1 VTNAQTPSPLP
12 LGWRYAGWWNLAGG
26 FVCSVLLVGSTIYS
40 FGLYIVPASETF
52 GLTRAEANVGM
63 MILAVAIAVWSPIV
77 GTLLDHLPAPGIMCA
92 GGVLLG
98 VGLCTIANTS
108 SLQWVGVA
116 IAGPLALG
124 MASAGPLAA
133 STVVARWFR
142 RRRGRAMGLVAVS
155 TAAGGFVMTQVGAYL
170 ILHYGWRGAL
180 NATGIGGALVVCCVA
195 LLFIRSRPS
204 QEDLRAGGEVGEAGD
219 PELAPGGALEWP
231 TRQLARTS
239 NFWCIAL
246 GAGVLLAS
254 DQALLISKI
263 PYLLDIGIELQAASF
278 LVACQSA
285 SAMVGKLGVG
295 FAADR
300 IDLRKLFGVVAAC
313 HLFLL
318 AALIMKPGYWTLLV
332 VFSCVGIAV
341 GGVHPI
347 LTTLIAAAFG
357 SRAYGSVYGR
367 MNLVMQPISLLALY
381 FIGAVYDR
389 SGVYDTAFWTFGGLI
404 FVGIALISA
413 VRLRPEVRPEPDAA
427 DADGLSAPRSPSL

>member
-1 VTNAQTPSPLP
+1 MVSPEPAAPPTKAQALSPVHS
-12 LGWRYAGWWNLAGG
+12 GWRYAGWWNLAAG
-26 FVCSVLLVGSTIYS
+26 FVCSVLVVGSTIYS
-40 FGLYIVPASETF
+40 FGLYVTPVSESF
-52 GLTRAEANVGM
+52 GLSRAQANVGM
-63 MILAVAIAVWSPIV
+63 MIFAVSIAVWSPLV
-77 GTLLDHLPAPGIMCA
+77 GSLLDRIPAQAILCA

-98 VGLCTIANTS
+98 AGLCSIANTA
-108 SLQWVGVA
+108 SLRWVCFA
-116 IAGPLALG
+116 IAVPLALG
-124 MASAGPLAA
+124 MTCAGPLAA

-170 ILHYGWRGAL
+170 ILHYGWRAAL
-180 NATGIGGALVVCCVA
+180 NATGIGGALVVCCIA
-195 LLFIRSRPS
+195 LLLIRSRPS
-204 QEDLRAGGEVGEAGD
+204 EEDLRAGGEVGEAGD
-219 PELAPGGALEWP
+219 PELVAGGGREWS
-231 TRQLARTS
+231 TRQLLLTP
-239 NFWCIAL
+239 NFWFIAF
-246 GAGVLLAS
+246 GAGLLLAS

-285 SAMVGKLGVG
+285 SSMAGKVGVG

-300 IDLRKLFGVVAAC
+300 IDLRKLFAVVAGC

-318 AALIMKPGYWTLLV
+318 AALIMKPDYFTLLV

-389 SGVYDTAFWTFGGLI
+389 TGVYDVAFWTFGGLI

-413 VRLRPEVRPEPDAA
+413 VQLRS
-427 DADGLSAPRSPSL
+427 LSSP